1 MADAGPCATAVGQS
15 FRRGPNPL
23 SMPQEPDGIVDR
35 IYDAAILPELW
46 PSVLAELNE
55 IGGGG
60 GALLFTLSH
69 GQMRWVASPGFEH
82 LVADYV
88 AQGWPER
95 TDRARRLFAARHA
108 GFMGDLDVYDRAEW
122 ERAPVHT
129 DFLRP
134 IGLGWGAA
142 TAIPLPTGD
151 SLVFDVERRFES
163 GPVDAETLARLDA
176 LRPHLARAGLL
187 SARLALERAR
197 AAALALD
204 SIGLAAAV
212 LGANHR
218 LLAANGRL
226 SALMPGMVQD
236 RRERV
241 TLTDGAADALLAD
254 ALMRI
259 GRIHDNGG
267 VRSIP
272 IAARGDEP
280 PAIVHVLP
288 VRRNAAEVFSGAL
301 ALLVITPVVPGRVP
315 TAEVLQ
321 GLFDLTPA
329 EARVA
334 RAIAERRTVEA
345 IAGMLGVSRE
355 TVRTQLK
362 SVLAKTGMARQADLA
377 ALLAATMVRSGN

>member
-23 SMPQEPDGIVDR
+23 SMPREPDSIVDR

-226 SALMPGMVQD
+226 SALMPGMC
-236 RRERV
+236 R
-241 TLTDGAADALLAD
+241 TGA
-254 ALMRI
+254 
-259 GRIHDNGG
+259 
-267 VRSIP
+267 
-272 IAARGDEP
+272 
-280 PAIVHVLP
+280 
-288 VRRNAAEVFSGAL
+288 SGL
-301 ALLVITPVVPGRVP
+301 R
-315 TAEVLQ
+315 
-321 GLFDLTPA
+321 
-329 EARVA
+329 
-334 RAIAERRTVEA
+334 
-345 IAGMLGVSRE
+345 
-355 TVRTQLK
+355 
-362 SVLAKTGMARQADLA
+362 
-377 ALLAATMVRSGN
+377 